1 MEKKIVCNC
10 KMVYNHDIE
19 KFVKKHPFSTFQD
32 MTISTG
38 ASTGCGRCR
47 NSALQYYET
56 YNEKYNPERQLSI
69 DFER

>member
-1 MEKKIVCNC
+1 MEKMIVCNC
-10 KMVYNHDIE
+10 KMVYTHEIE
-19 KFVKKHPFSTFQD
+19 RFVKKYPSSTFQE

-47 NSALQYYET
+47 NSALQYYEICS
-56 YNEKYNPERQLSI
+56 EKYNPERQLSI